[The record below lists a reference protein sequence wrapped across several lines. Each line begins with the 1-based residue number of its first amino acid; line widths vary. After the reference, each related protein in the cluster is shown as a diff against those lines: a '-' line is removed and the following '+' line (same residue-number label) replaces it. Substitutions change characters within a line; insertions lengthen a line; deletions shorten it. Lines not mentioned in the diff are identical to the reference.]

1 MIPKSRRLLGQ
12 DHAAEQ
18 MLGALLARAQARPR
32 KSVEFFG
39 LRDSMLRGPP
49 DIRRDQNAGVC
60 MPQTIAS
67 Q

>member
-1 MIPKSRRLLGQ
+1 MIPKSCGLFGQ

-39 LRDSMLRGPP
+39 LRDSMLCDAP

-60 MPQTIAS
+60 LPQTIAS